1 MNFNDYQKKAMAS
14 AVYPNIG
21 SNIVYPTL
29 GINGEAG
36 EIAEKVKKII
46 RDKNGVWD
54 DTDRDAIKKEIG
66 DSMWY
71 CAALCHEFGLSLDD
85 VAKANIEKLTK
96 RVLDNTI
103 HGSGDDR

>member
-1 MNFNDYQKKAMAS
+1 MDFNDYQKKAMAS

-54 DTDRDAIKKEIG
+54 DLDREAIQKEIG
-66 DSMWY
+66 DSLWY
-71 CAALCHEFGLSLDD
+71 LAALCHEFGLLLGDT
-85 VAKANIEKLTK
+85 AEKNIEKLTK